1 MEFLEKIPTDILVYA
16 AIAGVLLLWLR
27 SVLGTRNSADRQ
39 RPNPF
44 TLPQGA
50 PAPASA
56 PGAQPAASST
66 AGTPV
71 DAGLVQIALA
81 DRGFD
86 TNRFLETA
94 KETFSAAV
102 AAFADGDRA
111 RLKELLTPDV
121 YAGFDRAIGAREA
134 AGQKA
139 MTEVLMVRDA
149 DIIDAKMDGRNA
161 SITLRIKADESY
173 ALTDA
178 SGKTIAG
185 DPERV
190 VTMTDVWTFTRD
202 VKAKGSPWLVSQTRD
217 DVKEK
222 DAPTLPEA
230 GITV

>member
-27 SVLGTRNSADRQ
+27 SVLGTRNNEGRQ

-44 TLPQGA
+44 IVPQGGAMTQAGQGAAAA
-50 PAPASA
+50 PSA
-56 PGAQPAASST
+56 NT
-66 AGTPV
+66 GTPV
-71 DAGLVQIALA
+71 DAALVQIALA

-94 KETFSAAV
+94 KETFSSV
-102 AAFADGDRA
+102 VTAFADGDRVK
-111 RLKELLTPDV
+111 LKEMLTESV
-121 YAGFDRAIGAREA
+121 YAGFDKAIAVREA
-134 AGQKA
+134 AGHKA
-139 MTEVLMVRDA
+139 MTEVLMIRDA
-149 DIIDAKMDGRNA
+149 DMIDAKLDGRMA

-178 SGKTIAG
+178 TGKTIAG
-185 DPERV
+185 DSERV

-202 VKAKGSPWLVSQTRD
+202 VKTKGSPWLVSQTRD

-222 DAPTLPEA
+222 DAPVLPEA